1 MAQHNG
7 AGDTFVTTD
16 GVRAN
21 EDGASSFDG
30 FAGSASDDPVAER
43 PELLL
48 GAALLGGLLLAG
60 LVSRF
65 GR

>member
-1 MAQHNG
+1 MAQQNG
-7 AGDTFVTTD
+7 GGDAFATAESVA
-16 GVRAN
+16 AN
-21 EDGASSFDG
+21 SHGASSLDG
-30 FAGSASDDPVAER
+30 FAGSATDDPFAER

-48 GAALLGGLLLAG
+48 GAALLGGFLLAG

>member
-1 MAQHNG
+1 MAPEG
-7 AGDTFVTTD
+7 A
-16 GVRAN
+16 
-21 EDGASSFDG
+21 
-30 FAGSASDDPVAER
+30 VAER

-48 GAALLGGLLLAG
+48 GAAFLGGLLLAG

>member
-1 MAQHNG
+1 MAQQNG
-7 AGDTFVTTD
+7 GGEAFATAGTV
-16 GVRAN
+16 
-21 EDGASSFDG
+21 GASTHQVSSLDG
-30 FAGSASDDPVAER
+30 FAGSAPEDPFAER

-48 GAALLGGLLLAG
+48 GAAFLGGLLFAG

>member
-1 MAQHNG
+1 MAQQNG
-7 AGDTFVTTD
+7 GGDTFATAETVA
-16 GVRAN
+16 AN
-21 EDGASSFDG
+21 THPSSPDG
-30 FAGSASDDPVAER
+30 FAGASTDDPFAER

-48 GAALLGGLLLAG
+48 GVAFLGGLVFAG

>member
-1 MAQHNG
+1 MAQQNG
-7 AGDTFVTTD
+7 GGDAFATAEAVAAD
-16 GVRAN
+16 SNVG
-21 EDGASSFDG
+21 SSLDG
-30 FAGSASDDPVAER
+30 FGGSAADDQFAER

>member
-1 MAQHNG
+1 MAQQNG
-7 AGDTFVTTD
+7 GGDAFATAESVAASGPTPSSPDGYAVAAGD
-16 GVRAN
+16 
-21 EDGASSFDG
+21 
-30 FAGSASDDPVAER
+30 DPFAER

-48 GAALLGGLLLAG
+48 GIAFLGGLLLAG